1 MQLILECEYLYDKV
15 GTYVAFSADV
25 RKFLSCFCRVLT
37 RSDEMF
43 VFSRTTWKYSDE
55 LKVSQSNFIYA
66 QKLDGRKVSHFL
78 ITIQKSFKLIIN

>member
-37 RSDEMF
+37 RSDE
-43 VFSRTTWKYSDE
+43 TTWKYSDE
-55 LKVSQSNFIYA
+55 LKVSQNNFIYA
-66 QKLDGRKVSHFL
+66 QKLSIIDMIRRVSCFVAY
-78 ITIQKSFKLIIN
+78 K

>member
-15 GTYVAFSADV
+15 GTYVAFSADD

-55 LKVSQSNFIYA
+55 LKVSQNNFIYA
-66 QKLDGRKVSHFL
+66 QKLSIIDMIRRVSCFV
-78 ITIQKSFKLIIN
+78 TYK

>member
-1 MQLILECEYLYDKV
+1 MQLILECKYLYDKV

-25 RKFLSCFCRVLT
+25 RKFLGCFCRVLT

-55 LKVSQSNFIYA
+55 LKVSQYNFIYA
-66 QKLDGRKVSHFL
+66 QKLSIIDMIRRVSCFVAY
-78 ITIQKSFKLIIN
+78 K